1 MGMHDE
7 LYCEAELPDADVPA
21 GAMFETKA
29 FPCPFLYRYTISK
42 AGRLIDAHGR
52 DLACEGYLEF
62 YYYLDRSVESHR
74 LAEYRAHFCRGQ
86 LENIVRVKEGPEVAD
101 VRVIYGLAAYRVFAL
116 AAPSSFMSDTDA
128 LGSFLDDWEAKHGN
142 LTAEELAEATRDL
155 TLPPKESRT

>member
-1 MGMHDE
+1 MTMGMHDE

-62 YYYLDRSVESHR
+62 YYYLDRSVESQIGGVSSPLLPWTAGKHR
-74 LAEYRAHFCRGQ
+74 SRKGRTGSGRRTGHLRTGQIGRAHG
-86 LENIVRVKEGPEVAD
+86 
-101 VRVIYGLAAYRVFAL
+101 
-116 AAPSSFMSDTDA
+116 
-128 LGSFLDDWEAKHGN
+128 
-142 LTAEELAEATRDL
+142 
-155 TLPPKESRT
+155 